1 MRAFDELRQLA
12 DDYWQAILD
21 EEPTERH
28 MLGDY
33 SDVGSYE
40 EASREGDERYAATL
54 RDFATR
60 AEALADGAARPGG
73 GAHPRGDHQL
83 RPRPRRP
90 ARHPLWVVATP
101 TPCTASRA
109 P

>member
-1 MRAFDELRQLA
+1 MNDDLAQLA

-40 EASREGDERYAATL
+40 QVSREAEDAL
-54 RDFATR
+54 RRD
-60 AEALADGAARPGG
+60 AARLRGPGRG
-73 GAHPRGDHQL
+73 GRRRARSTTEERLTRGVL
-83 RPRPRRP
+83 IISS
-90 ARHPLWVVATP
+90 ATP
-101 TPCTASRA
+101 GPTCSTPR
-109 P
+109 

>member
-1 MRAFDELRQLA
+1 MCALSDQLRRLA

-40 EASREGDERYAATL
+40 EISREAEDRYAATL
-54 RDFATR
+54 RDFAAR
-60 AEALADGAARPGG
+60 AEALGDDGLDPEEVLTRGVIISSATAPG
-73 GAHPRGDHQL
+73 HLP
-83 RPRPRRP
+83 P
-90 ARHPLWVVATP
+90 HPLG
-101 TPCTASRA
+101 A
-109 P
+109 PPP

>member
-1 MRAFDELRQLA
+1 MRALSDELRQLA

-40 EASREGDERYAATL
+40 EASREAEERYAATL

-60 AEALADGAARPGG
+60 AEALGHDVARPRGG
-73 GAHPRGDHQL
+73 RS
-83 RPRPRRP
+83 P
-90 ARHPLWVVATP
+90 AG
-101 TPCTASRA
+101 
-109 P
+109 